1 MSDISDLRWAIVP
14 KSDQLNAEQLLAGP
28 MTLEVTDVRIGSDD
42 QPVVIHYRGDN
53 GRPYKPCKTMR
64 KLLIFAWGED
74 GRRWIGRAM
83 TVYNDPNV
91 RFGGQEVGGIR
102 ISHLTDIPRP
112 VQVSL
117 TATKGKKALHT
128 IQPLQ
133 IERSAGDASAIANAQ
148 TVDELKAAFGAAYKA
163 TKDAAARARLKA
175 SYDARM
181 AELTAPPTAGSFDP
195 AQFIAR
201 VQQCADLAT
210 LQLMSDEAEE
220 LPPGDDRD
228 RIMQALHERDQQL
241 AAAGQ

>member
-42 QPVVIHYRGDN
+42 QPVVIHYQGDN

-64 KLLIFAWGED
+64 KLLIFSWGED

-117 TATKGKKALHT
+117 TATKGKKTLHT
-128 IQPLQ
+128 IQPLK
-133 IERSAGDASAIANAQ
+133 IERSAGAADAIANAQ
-148 TVDELKAAFGAAYKA
+148 TVGDLKAAFGAAYRA
-163 TKDAAARARLKA
+163 TKDAAVRTRLKA
-175 SYDARM
+175 AYDAKM
-181 AELTAPPTAGSFDP
+181 AELTAGAFDP

-201 VQQCADLAT
+201 IQQCADLAT

-220 LPPGDDRD
+220 LPPGD
-228 RIMQALHERDQQL
+228 ERDAVMAALTKRDGDL
-241 AAAGQ
+241 AAGR